1 MIFKYFGNRKN
12 PVIIILHGGGLS
24 SWSVEPIAIIL
35 QHRFCVITPI
45 IDGHGEDGGNPFKSI
60 RKSAEEIINHIDE
73 IHSGAIHAICG
84 LSLGAQIVIDVL
96 SIRDNIC
103 SFAIIESALTIP
115 MKFTRL
121 FMIPMFSFF
130 YPLIKL
136 EWYSKVQAKFL
147 LLPKEMYEKYYIDSC
162 KISKISFKNI
172 LISNGSFTIS
182 NNLSKTKSKVLIL
195 VGEKELSVMKN
206 SALLLNKHIPHS
218 STVTLSK
225 FGHGELSQ
233 IHPEEYAKL
242 LLDSVGKRY
251 GKSSVTQ

>member
-1 MIFKYFGNRKN
+1 MIFKYFGNREH
-12 PVIIILHGGGLS
+12 PVIILLHGGGLS
-24 SWSVEPIAIIL
+24 SWSVEPIAKIL
-35 QHRFCVITPI
+35 QNRFCVITPI
-45 IDGHGEDGGNPFKSI
+45 IDGHGEDGANLFKSI

-73 IHSGAIHAICG
+73 SHSGAVHAICG

-115 MKFTRL
+115 MKFARF

-130 YPLIKL
+130 YPLIKVK
-136 EWYSKVQAKFL
+136 WYSQFQAKFL
-147 LLPKEMYEKYYIDSC
+147 FLPKEMYEKYYIDSC
-162 KISKISFKNI
+162 KISNISFKNI
-172 LISNGSFTIS
+172 LLSNGSFSIS
-182 NNLSKTKSKVLIL
+182 NDLSKTKSKVLIL
-195 VGEKELSVMKN
+195 VGEKELSAMKK
-206 SALLLNKHIPHS
+206 SALLLNKLIPHS

-233 IHPEEYAKL
+233 LHPEEYSKL
-242 LLDSVGKRY
+242 LLDYIGKSY